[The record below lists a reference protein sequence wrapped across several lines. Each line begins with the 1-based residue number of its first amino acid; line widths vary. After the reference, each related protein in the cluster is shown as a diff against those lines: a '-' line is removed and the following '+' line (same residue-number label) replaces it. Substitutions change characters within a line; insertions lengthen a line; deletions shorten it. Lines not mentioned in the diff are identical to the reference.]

1 MEISDLR
8 KKIDKIDNKLTKLF
22 IERMDIAADIAA
34 YKLEIG
40 MNIRDRKREKELV
53 DGLCAKA
60 GDIYAPYISALY
72 SQILEM
78 SRRYQSHIQIA
89 NSIEYG
95 LIGSDV
101 GNSYAKWI
109 HHATGNSSFGLY
121 SIPKEILPLLFKKRA
136 FKGICVATPYKHE
149 AAVYCDKLDATASVT
164 GYVNTVIREENGKL
178 SGFNTEYDGILAATK
193 RSGIDFNNKRILL
206 FGNGSISSSV
216 QQVLH
221 ACNAAE
227 IIIVTRTGKINFRNY
242 TQYKDV
248 DMVIN
253 ATNVGMEPDSE
264 ISPAE
269 LSLFSNLCGV
279 VDCVYTPAETLFI
292 SEAKK
297 LNIPYTD
304 GLSIMIAHSV
314 KSSELFGF
322 KPEDGICDELYEELL
337 SFIQ

>member
-1 MEISDLR
+1 MEISNSR
-8 KKIDKIDNKLTKLF
+8 KKIDKIDDKLTKLF
-22 IERMDIAADIAA
+22 IERMDIAAEIAA
-34 YKLEIG
+34 YKLEMG
-40 MNIRDRKREKELV
+40 MNIRDRKREQELI
-53 DGLCAKA
+53 DNLCAKA
-60 GDIYAPYISALY
+60 GDIYAPYVSALY

-89 NSIEYG
+89 SSIEYG

-101 GNSYAKWI
+101 SNSYAKWI

-121 SIPKEILPLLFKKRA
+121 SMPREMLPLLFKKRS

-149 AAVYCDKLDATASVT
+149 AAAYCDKLDATASAT
-164 GYVNTVIREENGKL
+164 GYANTVIKEENGKL
-178 SGFNTEYDGILAATK
+178 SGFNTEYDGILTATK
-193 RSGIDFNNKRILL
+193 NSGIDFKNKRILL

-221 ACNAAE
+221 DCEAAE

-242 TQYKDV
+242 SQYRDV
-248 DMVIN
+248 DIVVN

-264 ISPAE
+264 VSPAE
-269 LSLFSNLCGV
+269 LSIFPNLCGV
-279 VDCVYTPAETLFI
+279 VDCVYTPVETLFI

-304 GLSIMIAHSV
+304 GLSIMIGHSV
-314 KSSELFGF
+314 KSAELFGF
-322 KPEDGICDELYEELL
+322 KPEDGLCAELYDELL